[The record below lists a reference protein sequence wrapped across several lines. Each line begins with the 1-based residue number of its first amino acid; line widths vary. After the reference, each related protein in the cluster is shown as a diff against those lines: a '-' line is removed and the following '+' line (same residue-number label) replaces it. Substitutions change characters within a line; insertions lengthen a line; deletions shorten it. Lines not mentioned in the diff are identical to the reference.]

1 MIFYPAIDISNGKCV
16 RLKKGL
22 LRHIKYYSSDPI
34 EQSKNFKDAG
44 CIWLHIVDIDGAFK
58 GEPVNEKCIFKIKKE
73 SGCNIQVG
81 GGIRSINVIEKYLE
95 NSVDRIILGT
105 IALIDPGFVIEA
117 CKKFPNKIAVGI
129 DSKNNMVSTNG
140 WAKNTN
146 VSTEE
151 LAQRFEDVGVSVII
165 FTDINKDGLLE
176 GMNFRQIKRLTEC
189 TTTKIIASGGVS
201 TLLDLKKLKKIKA
214 TNLEGVIAGKAIYEG
229 KFSVKKALE
238 ILK

>member
-1 MIFYPAIDISNGKCV
+1 
-16 RLKKGL
+16 
-22 LRHIKYYSSDPI
+22 
-34 EQSKNFKDAG
+34 
-44 CIWLHIVDIDGAFK
+44 
-58 GEPVNEKCIFKIKKE
+58 
-73 SGCNIQVG
+73 
-81 GGIRSINVIEKYLE
+81 
-95 NSVDRIILGT
+95 
-105 IALIDPGFVIEA
+105 
-117 CKKFPNKIAVGI
+117 
-129 DSKNNMVSTNG
+129 MVSTNG